1 MAATKFK
8 YNSKTLRFEQAKIS
22 PFSVLLSVL
31 SYLTFG
37 LLFFVGLVLLQ
48 NFIVETPI
56 EKKLRTENRALEKHK
71 LLLASQLTQSNQ
83 QLAELKSKD
92 LTLYQKLFE
101 TKLPKESLPVYPE
114 REQLLMAGAGD
125 FNESIDQL
133 GQRFSELLSAAKK
146 TSRFYQTRASVKKE
160 DVGMLTAI
168 PSTAPVENF
177 EVSKLVSGF
186 GIRIN
191 PFHKGQYHHDGVD
204 IASPR
209 DTPVLASAPG
219 RVILT
224 KRSDLIAGYGNFI
237 EIDHGNGYIT
247 RYGHLEE
254 IIVRQGQV
262 LKKGQIIGSVGSSGG
277 SIAPH
282 LHYEVTLDGKNLDPI
297 KFILEGISADQYK
310 VLLSQSGKQNQSL
323 D

>member
-1 MAATKFK
+1 MASTKFR
-8 YNSKTLRFEQAKIS
+8 YNNKTLRFEQAKIS
-22 PFSVLLSVL
+22 YFSVFLSII
-31 SYLTFG
+31 SYLTFSF
-37 LLFFVGLVLLQ
+37 LFFVGLVLLQ
-48 NFIVETPI
+48 NFLVETPV
-56 EKKLRTENRALEKHK
+56 EKKLRAENKALEKHK
-71 LLLASQLTQSNQ
+71 LLLTSQLTSSNQ
-83 QLAELKSKD
+83 QLAELKNKD

-101 TKLPKESLPVYPE
+101 TKLTKESAPVYPE
-114 REQLLMAGAGD
+114 REELLMAGAGD
-125 FNESIDQL
+125 FNESVDQL
-133 GQRFSELLSAAKK
+133 GQRFSELLNSARS
-146 TSRFYQTRASVKKE
+146 TSSFYQKKASVKKE
-160 DVGMLTAI
+160 DVGMLTTI
-168 PSTAPVENF
+168 PSTAPIENF
-177 EVSKLVSGF
+177 EVSKLVSGY

-224 KRSDLIAGYGNFI
+224 KRSDLVAGYGNFV
-237 EIDHGNGYIT
+237 EIDHGNGYVT

-282 LHYEVTLDGKNLDPI
+282 VHYEVILEGKNLDPI

-310 VLLSQSGKQNQSL
+310 VLLSQSSKQNQSL

>member
-1 MAATKFK
+1 MASTKFR
-8 YNSKTLRFEQAKIS
+8 YNNKTLRFEQAKIS
-22 PFSVLLSVL
+22 YFSVFLSII
-31 SYLTFG
+31 SYLTFSFI
-37 LLFFVGLVLLQ
+37 FFVGLVLLQ
-48 NFIVETPI
+48 NFLVETPV
-56 EKKLRTENRALEKHK
+56 EKKLRAENKALEKHK
-71 LLLASQLTQSNQ
+71 LLLASQLTSSNQ
-83 QLAELKSKD
+83 QLAELKNKD

-101 TKLPKESLPVYPE
+101 TKLTKESAPVYPE
-114 REQLLMAGAGD
+114 REELLMAGAGD
-125 FNESIDQL
+125 FNESVDQL
-133 GQRFSELLSAAKK
+133 GQRFSELLNSARS
-146 TSRFYQTRASVKKE
+146 TSSFYQKKASVKKE
-160 DVGMLTAI
+160 DVGMLTTI
-168 PSTAPVENF
+168 PSTAPIENF

-224 KRSDLIAGYGNFI
+224 KRSDLVAGYGNFV
-237 EIDHGNGYIT
+237 EIDHGNGYVT

-282 LHYEVTLDGKNLDPI
+282 VHYEVILEGKNLDPI

-310 VLLSQSGKQNQSL
+310 VLLSQSSKQNQSL

>member
-1 MAATKFK
+1 MAAAKFQ
-8 YNSKTLRFEQAKIS
+8 YNNKTLRFEQVKIS
-22 PFSVLLSVL
+22 YFSVLLSVL

-37 LLFFVGLVLLQ
+37 LFFFVGLVLLQ
-48 NFIVETPI
+48 NFLIETPV
-56 EKKLRTENRALEKHK
+56 EKRLRTENKALEKHK
-71 LLLASQLTQSNQ
+71 LLLTSQLTQSNQ

-101 TKLPKESLPVYPE
+101 TKLAKESSPVYPE

-125 FNESIDQL
+125 FNESIEQL
-133 GQRFSELLSAAKK
+133 GQRFSELLTAAQK
-146 TSRFYQTRASVKKE
+146 TSRFYQARASVKKE
-160 DVGMLTAI
+160 DVGMLTSI

-209 DTPVLASAPG
+209 NTRVLASAPG

-224 KRSDLIAGYGNFI
+224 KRSDLIAGYGNFV
-237 EIDHGNGYIT
+237 EIDHGNGYVT

-262 LKKGQIIGSVGSSGG
+262 LKKGQILGSVGSSGG

-282 LHYEVTLDGKNLDPI
+282 LHYEVTLDGKNLDPV

-310 VLLSQSGKQNQSL
+310 VLLSQSSKQNQSL

>member
-1 MAATKFK
+1 MASTKFR
-8 YNSKTLRFEQAKIS
+8 YNNKTLRFEQAKIS
-22 PFSVLLSVL
+22 YFSVFLSII
-31 SYLTFG
+31 SYLTFSF
-37 LLFFVGLVLLQ
+37 LFFVGLVLLQ
-48 NFIVETPI
+48 NFLVETPV
-56 EKKLRTENRALEKHK
+56 EKKLRAENKALEKHK
-71 LLLASQLTQSNQ
+71 LLLTSQLTSSNQ
-83 QLAELKSKD
+83 QLAELKNKD

-101 TKLPKESLPVYPE
+101 TKLTKESAPVYPE
-114 REQLLMAGAGD
+114 REELLMAGAGD
-125 FNESIDQL
+125 FNESVDQL
-133 GQRFSELLSAAKK
+133 GQRFSELLNSARS
-146 TSRFYQTRASVKKE
+146 TSSFYQKKASVKKE
-160 DVGMLTAI
+160 DVGMLTTI
-168 PSTAPVENF
+168 PSTAPIENF

-224 KRSDLIAGYGNFI
+224 KRSDLVAGYGNFV
-237 EIDHGNGYIT
+237 EIDHGNGYVT

-282 LHYEVTLDGKNLDPI
+282 VHYEVILEGKNLDPI

-310 VLLSQSGKQNQSL
+310 VLLSQSSKQNQSL

>member
-1 MAATKFK
+1 MASTKFQ
-8 YNSKTLRFEQAKIS
+8 YNTKTLRFEQAKIS
-22 PFSVLLSVL
+22 YFSVFLSIL
-31 SYLTFG
+31 SYLTFSI
-37 LLFFVGLVLLQ
+37 LFFVGLVLLQ
-48 NFIVETPI
+48 NFLVETPV
-56 EKKLRTENRALEKHK
+56 EKKLRAENKALEKHK
-71 LLLASQLTQSNQ
+71 LLLASQLTASNQ

-101 TKLPKESLPVYPE
+101 TKLTKESSPVYPE
-114 REQLLMAGAGD
+114 REELLMAGAGD
-125 FNESIDQL
+125 FNESVDQL
-133 GQRFSELLSAAKK
+133 GQRFSELLTSARS
-146 TSRFYQTRASVKKE
+146 TSSFYQKKASVKKE
-160 DVGMLTAI
+160 DVGMLTTI
-168 PSTAPVENF
+168 PSTAPIENF
-177 EVSKLVSGF
+177 EVSKLVSGY

-224 KRSDLIAGYGNFI
+224 KKSDLIAGYGNFV

-262 LKKGQIIGSVGSSGG
+262 LKKGQILGSVGSSGG

-282 LHYEVTLDGKNLDPI
+282 LHYEVILEGKNLDPI

-310 VLLSQSGKQNQSL
+310 LLLSQSSKQNQSL

>member
-1 MAATKFK
+1 MASTKFR
-8 YNSKTLRFEQAKIS
+8 YNNKTLRFEQAKIS
-22 PFSVLLSVL
+22 YFSVFLSII
-31 SYLTFG
+31 SYLTFSFI
-37 LLFFVGLVLLQ
+37 FFVGLVLLQ
-48 NFIVETPI
+48 NFLVETPV
-56 EKKLRTENRALEKHK
+56 EKKLRAENKALEKHK
-71 LLLASQLTQSNQ
+71 LLLASQLTSSNQ
-83 QLAELKSKD
+83 QLAELKNKD

-101 TKLPKESLPVYPE
+101 TKLTKESAPVYPE
-114 REQLLMAGAGD
+114 REELLMAGAGD
-125 FNESIDQL
+125 FNESVDQL
-133 GQRFSELLSAAKK
+133 GQRFSELLNSARS
-146 TSRFYQTRASVKKE
+146 TSSFYQKKASVKKE
-160 DVGMLTAI
+160 DVGMLTTI
-168 PSTAPVENF
+168 PSTAPIENF
-177 EVSKLVSGF
+177 EVSKLVSGY

-224 KRSDLIAGYGNFI
+224 KRSDLVAGYGNFV
-237 EIDHGNGYIT
+237 EIDHGNGYVT

-282 LHYEVTLDGKNLDPI
+282 VHYEVILEGKNLDPI

-310 VLLSQSGKQNQSL
+310 VLLSQSSKQNQSL

>member
-1 MAATKFK
+1 MASTKFR
-8 YNSKTLRFEQAKIS
+8 YNTKTLRFEQAKIS
-22 PFSVLLSVL
+22 YFSVFLSIV
-31 SYLTFG
+31 SYLTFSF
-37 LLFFVGLVLLQ
+37 LFFVGLVLLQ
-48 NFIVETPI
+48 NFLVETPV
-56 EKKLRTENRALEKHK
+56 EKKLRAENKALEKHK
-71 LLLASQLTQSNQ
+71 LLLASQLTSSNQ
-83 QLAELKSKD
+83 QLAELKNKD

-101 TKLPKESLPVYPE
+101 TKLTKESAPVYPE
-114 REQLLMAGAGD
+114 REELLMAGAGD
-125 FNESIDQL
+125 FNESVDQL
-133 GQRFSELLSAAKK
+133 GQRFSELLNSARS
-146 TSRFYQTRASVKKE
+146 TSSFYQKKASVKKE
-160 DVGMLTAI
+160 DVGMLTTI
-168 PSTAPVENF
+168 PSTAPIENF

-224 KRSDLIAGYGNFI
+224 KRSDLVAGYGNFV
-237 EIDHGNGYIT
+237 EIDHGNGYVT

-282 LHYEVTLDGKNLDPI
+282 VHYEVILEGKNLDPI

-310 VLLSQSGKQNQSL
+310 VLLSQSSKQNQSL

>member
-1 MAATKFK
+1 MASTKFR
-8 YNSKTLRFEQAKIS
+8 YNTKTLRFEQAKIS
-22 PFSVLLSVL
+22 YFSVFLSIV
-31 SYLTFG
+31 SYLTFSFI
-37 LLFFVGLVLLQ
+37 FFVGLVLLQ
-48 NFIVETPI
+48 NFLVETPV
-56 EKKLRTENRALEKHK
+56 EKKLRAENKALEKHK
-71 LLLASQLTQSNQ
+71 LLLASQLTSSNQ
-83 QLAELKSKD
+83 QLAELKNKD

-101 TKLPKESLPVYPE
+101 TKLTKESAPVYPE
-114 REQLLMAGAGD
+114 REELLMAGAGD
-125 FNESIDQL
+125 FNESVDQL
-133 GQRFSELLSAAKK
+133 GQRFSELLNSARN
-146 TSRFYQTRASVKKE
+146 TSSFYQKKASVKKE
-160 DVGMLTAI
+160 DVGMLTTI
-168 PSTAPVENF
+168 PSTAPIENF

-224 KRSDLIAGYGNFI
+224 KRSDLVAGYGNFV
-237 EIDHGNGYIT
+237 EIDHGNGYVT

-282 LHYEVTLDGKNLDPI
+282 VHYEVILEGKNLDPI

-310 VLLSQSGKQNQSL
+310 VLLSQSSKQNQSL